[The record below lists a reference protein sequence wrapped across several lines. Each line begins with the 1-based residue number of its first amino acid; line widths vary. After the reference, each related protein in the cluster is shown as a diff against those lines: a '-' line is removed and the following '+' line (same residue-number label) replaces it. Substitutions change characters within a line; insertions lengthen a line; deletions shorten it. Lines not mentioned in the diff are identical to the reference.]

1 MFVFVFMLWP
11 VIEAKRSG
19 VPSKAH
25 EPVYTRPYACPS
37 QHHNLSIRD
46 VVTMPEMVTL
56 DVIEWCGGVY
66 TGYTV
71 SPCYRVIGLKC
82 DTFLICYGWLGGVH
96 VLSA

>member
-1 MFVFVFMLWP
+1 MFLGLVLVCLCVRFRLWP
-11 VIEAKRSG
+11 VIDAKRPG

-56 DVIEWCGGVY
+56 DVGE
-66 TGYTV
+66 
-71 SPCYRVIGLKC
+71 L
-82 DTFLICYGWLGGVH
+82 
-96 VLSA
+96 VL